1 MRFQT
6 VIFTNE
12 TVQVTY
18 SEESDYDPESGIAQA
33 RTLDIPH
40 ASLDAELF
48 NDLHDSLNQIVDAA
62 HVSMRKPARSFTVPE
77 VGT

>member
-6 VIFTNE
+6 VIFTNDSM
-12 TVQVTY
+12 QVTY
-18 SEESDYDPESGIAQA
+18 SEESDFDPESGIAQA
-33 RTLDIPH
+33 RTLEIPH
-40 ASLDAELF
+40 ASLEPELF

-62 HVSMRKPARSFTVPE
+62 HVSMRRPARSFSVPE